1 MHTPEAMSTELSL
14 VIPMDPAGV
23 GVIDVGAT
31 VEKVGM
37 VAVFVEVRRLSE
49 ATLARYSLVAGRAV
63 VCIAGGLISKS
74 CDTGRWVAGRWAG
87 GRWVVGGSVE
97 GRRVVDG

>member
-14 VIPMDPAGV
+14 AIPMDPAGV

-37 VAVFVEVRRLSE
+37 VAVFVEVKRLSE
-49 ATLARYSLVAGRAV
+49 AILA
-63 VCIAGGLISKS
+63 
-74 CDTGRWVAGRWAG
+74 
-87 GRWVVGGSVE
+87 
-97 GRRVVDG
+97 